1 MARANSREVLEGVQ
15 YQGVDEEIVYT
26 LDVLAISDTQ
36 PHSVYVVVKNITNGT
51 SATADVMPVNA
62 PTVSGSVITLS
73 PLTTLALGTLY
84 RVEVRYIMDGNAL
97 ESYFYV
103 QTQE

>member
-26 LDVLAISDTQ
+26 LDVLAIGDTQ
-36 PHSVYVVVKNITNGT
+36 PHTVLAVVKNITEGT
-51 SATADVMPVNA
+51 NDTDNVMPVNA
-62 PTVSGSVITLS
+62 PTVSGSIITLS
-73 PLTTLALGTLY
+73 PLTSLALGTLY

-103 QTQE
+103 QVQE